1 MKNLSL
7 ALLAVLAAAPLAASA
22 QWSSSIS
29 ALVDSDSDGA
39 HAVMPGMAPRTDHR
53 PFSQIAFGGGTST
66 LGINFNAATNVNRY
80 FNLRGTGN
88 VFNYSLSN
96 VNISDFAVGFKLNMA
111 SAGASLDFY
120 PFPGHGFR
128 LSPGVLF
135 YNTSN
140 GSGTFSSSPGSS
152 FTLNHVTYYSSN
164 TNPVQG
170 SGSLGLHTQNP
181 AFSITTGW
189 GNMIPRNNK
198 HLSFPME
205 IGVAFIGSPAVNVAL
220 TSGYVCTA
228 QGAQC
233 VNVATDQALQG
244 NLQEQVSKYRN
255 DLDPLKTFPI
265 FAGGV
270 AYNFAIR

>member
-7 ALLAVLAAAPLAASA
+7 ALLAVVAAAPLAASA

-39 HAVMPGMAPRTDHR
+39 HAILPGIAQRTDSR
-53 PFSQIAFGGGTST
+53 PFSHVAFGGGSST
-66 LGINFNAATNVNRY
+66 LGINLNAATNVNRY
-80 FNLRGTGN
+80 MNLRGTGN
-88 VFNYSLSN
+88 VFNYSMSN
-96 VNISDFAVGFKLNMA
+96 VNISDFAVGLKLNMA
-111 SAGASLDFY
+111 SAGASLDVY
-120 PFPGHGFR
+120 PFPSHGLR
-128 LSPGVLF
+128 VSPGVLF
-135 YNTSN
+135 YNSSQA
-140 GSGTFSSSPGSS
+140 SGTFNSAPGSS

-164 TNPVQG
+164 SNPVQG

-205 IGVAFIGSPAVNVAL
+205 VGVAFIGAPSVNVAL
-220 TSGYVCTA
+220 TGGYVCTA
-228 QGAQC
+228 QGTQC

-244 NLQEQVSKYRN
+244 NLQEQVAKYRS
-255 DLDPLKTFPI
+255 DIEPLKTFPI
-265 FAGGV
+265 LAGGV
-270 AYNFAIR
+270 AYNFSIR